1 MFKTL
6 SQLPGDSVLWAH
18 GCMQGVTYPR
28 TLYRVDQLYRAVS
41 ELVGDW
47 SVSQLVLL
55 TPDGRQL
62 DGGNTIASYAAGT
75 VGVPVCG

>member
-1 MFKTL
+1 MGAWL
-6 SQLPGDSVLWAH
+6 HA
-18 GCMQGVTYPR
+18 GVTYPR

-62 DGGNTIASYAAGT
+62 DGGNTIASYATGT